1 VTVRA
6 WPAFRPGGERTGH
19 EKNTASAECRHLKA
33 ILTSLETWA
42 GPGISADFPREQ
54 PWLRRQCR
62 RAVIFTMFKWIY
74 RCLKAAGAI
83 EHLTAAAAY
92 QFTE

>member
-1 VTVRA
+1 LATGFV
-6 WPAFRPGGERTGH
+6 WGGAKRYG
-19 EKNTASAECRHLKA
+19 SAGQATSHRRHLKA